1 MDSNIFKSL
10 GILSRSNANVEA
22 VEGDGTTVY
31 YVDLFPSERAE
42 CPLCG
47 ARGAAHGYYFKKAR
61 MPSNRFHE
69 SAAYVRV
76 PRFSCPNVRCAPFG
90 KASSAKL
97 AGIGKG
103 RGIPMA
109 VYAQIV
115 LSLKEPK
122 TVAAIA
128 KEYKV
133 SSALV
138 SKDLDDV
145 VPDFGRGE
153 LARRIAIDEF
163 KSSSSHGDGRYPA
176 IICDEETG
184 SVIDVIRPRRS
195 ECLYR
200 FFASIPL
207 EEREWVE
214 FLSSD
219 MHDPYDVA
227 CRHCP
232 PTPSPP
238 STCST

>member
-10 GILSRSNANVEA
+10 GILPRSNANVEA

-103 RGIPMA
+103 RSIPMA

-145 VPDFGRGE
+145 VPDFGRGG
-153 LARRIAIDEF
+153 ARPAHRHRRVQVLVFPRRRAIPGD
-163 KSSSSHGDGRYPA
+163 HMRRGDGL
-176 IICDEETG
+176 G
-184 SVIDVIRPRRS
+184 HRRHQAK
-195 ECLYR
+195 E
-200 FFASIPL
+200 
-207 EEREWVE
+207 V
-214 FLSSD
+214 
-219 MHDPYDVA
+219 
-227 CRHCP
+227 
-232 PTPSPP
+232 
-238 STCST
+238 